1 MVFQNMQKWEKF
13 MVHLVHILQFG
24 QSKYIMIHTF
34 IKASRQFFLQS
45 KNKKLP
51 PMKCWYNVGNKSNKT

>member
-1 MVFQNMQKWEKF
+1 MDFQNMQKWEKF

-34 IKASRQFFLQS
+34 IKASRQFLLQS

-51 PMKCWYNVGNKSNKT
+51 PMKC